1 MREFPKFKSS
11 EKDHIQV
18 SETFYS
24 IQGEGKY
31 IGTPSVFLRTQ
42 GCVLNCEWCDTYNIW
57 KGGDNYSYSDL
68 AEIWKR
74 NGYLKAISSGAH
86 IIFTGGEPLARQ
98 KELLGFRTYLQEHY
112 YRDFYWT
119 PFIEVETAGTLLP
132 NELAGWINHYNVSP
146 KLSSSGMS
154 LERRVNSQVMDFYSS
169 MTRSNES
176 LGHIT
181 FKFVVRNRDDIEEAF
196 QTYID
201 PYQINTETVY
211 LMTEAGTRKQ
221 LQEREPEIVEL
232 AKEFGLNYSTR
243 LHLHIWDKAT
253 GV

>member
-1 MREFPKFKSS
+1 MP
-11 EKDHIQV
+11 
-18 SETFYS
+18 
-24 IQGEGKY
+24 
-31 IGTPSVFLRTQ
+31 
-42 GCVLNCEWCDTYNIW
+42 
-57 KGGDNYSYSDL
+57 
-68 AEIWKR
+68 
-74 NGYLKAISSGAH
+74 
-86 IIFTGGEPLARQ
+86 
-98 KELLGFRTYLQEHY
+98 
-112 YRDFYWT
+112 
-119 PFIEVETAGTLLP
+119 
-132 NELAGWINHYNVSP
+132 
-146 KLSSSGMS
+146 
-154 LERRVNSQVMDFYSS
+154 LERRVNSQAIDFYSS

-196 QTYID
+196 QTYIE

-211 LMTEAGTRKQ
+211 LMAEAGTRKQ